1 VTASRADFVVLG
13 AGPAGLGAAF
23 RLAQSGYSV
32 TVLERADHVGGLA
45 ASFEVAGQRV
55 DHGSHRLHPSTPAPI
70 MAQLRELLGE
80 DLQQRTRHGRIRMA
94 ERFVAFPP
102 NPTDLVRKLPPTLS
116 MRLARDMTTSPLRT
130 ARANPSVS
138 DTFAASVRASL
149 GPTMTDRFYAPYVEK
164 LFGIPADQLAGELAR
179 RRIGARSASALVRRV
194 VRPDPERGIYFY
206 PRRGYGQIS
215 EAIAAAAAHAGA
227 DIRTGA
233 EVTAVRARGAGVE
246 IDTTNGSTLG
256 ANSCWSTLPLPL
268 LARIAGAPPEI
279 GAAAQRLET
288 RALLLVYLALPHHQ
302 WTPYDAHY
310 FPEADVLL
318 SRLSEPK
325 NYRDNPEDPRD
336 VTVLCAEIPC
346 SVGDATWKAPVEA
359 LADAVRDALARSN
372 LPTPRPIEVVVRK
385 VPRAYPVY
393 RIGYEAAFA
402 TVDEWASTLP
412 RVLHFGRQGLF
423 AHDNTHHALVMAWAA
438 ADAIGPDGLV
448 DAAQWATARARFA
461 THVVED

>member
-1 VTASRADFVVLG
+1 VTSTRAEIVVLG
-13 AGPAGLGAAF
+13 AGPAGLGAAY
-23 RLAQSGYSV
+23 RLARAGHTV

-55 DHGSHRLHPSTPAPI
+55 DHGSHRLHPATPAPI
-70 MAQLRELLGE
+70 MAMLRGLLGP
-80 DLQQRTRHGRIRMA
+80 DLQQRSRHGRIRLA

-116 MRLARDMTTSPLRT
+116 ARLARDMATSPLRT
-130 ARANPSVS
+130 ARD
-138 DTFAASVRASL
+138 DTFAATVRASL

-179 RRIGARSASALVRRV
+179 RRIGATSAGALVRRV
-194 VRPDPERGIYFY
+194 VRRDPERGIFHY

-215 EAIAAAAAHAGA
+215 EALAAAAAHAGT

-233 EVTAVRARGAGVE
+233 EVTAVRATDSGVE
-246 IDTTNGSTLG
+246 IDTTGGVTLS
-256 ANSCWSTLPLPL
+256 ADACWSTLPLPL
-268 LARIAGAPPEI
+268 LARIAGAPHDVES
-279 GAAAQRLET
+279 AARALET
-288 RALLLVYLALPHHQ
+288 RALLLVYLALPRPQ

-325 NYRDNPEDPRD
+325 NYRDNPEDPHD

-346 SVGDATWKAPVEA
+346 SVGDDTWNASSDE
-359 LADAVRDALARSN
+359 LANAVRDALTRSY
-372 LPTPRPIEVVVRK
+372 LPTPEPIDVVVRK

-393 RIGYEAAFA
+393 RVGYETAFA
-402 TVDEWASTLP
+402 TVDEWASALP

-423 AHDNTHHALVMAWAA
+423 AHDNTHHALAMAWAA

-448 DAAQWATARARFA
+448 DEHQWTAARARFA

>member
-1 VTASRADFVVLG
+1 MTASRADFVVLG

-23 RLAQSGYSV
+23 RLAKSGHAV

-70 MAQLRELLGE
+70 MAQLRELLGN
-80 DLQQRTRHGRIRMA
+80 DLQQRPRHGRIRMA

-102 NPTDLVRKLPPTLS
+102 SPTDLVRKLPPTIS
-116 MRLARDMTTSPLRT
+116 MRLARDMATSPLRT
-130 ARANPSVS
+130 VRANPSAS
-138 DTFAASVRASL
+138 DTFAEVVRASL

-179 RRIGARSASALVRRV
+179 RRIGARSAGALVRRV
-194 VRPDPERGIYFY
+194 VRPDPDRGIFYY

-215 EAIAAAAAHAGA
+215 EVIAAAATQASA
-227 DIRTGA
+227 DIRMST
-233 EVTAVRARGAGVE
+233 EVAAIRATDAGVE
-246 IDTTNGSTLG
+246 IDTAGGATLH
-256 ANSCWSTLPLPL
+256 ANACWSTLPLPL
-268 LARIAGAPPEI
+268 VARIAGAPPEI
-279 GAAAQRLET
+279 DAAAQALGT
-288 RALLLVYLALPHHQ
+288 RALLLVYLALPRHQ

-346 SVGDATWKAPVEA
+346 SVGDDTWSASPDA
-359 LADAVRDALARSN
+359 LADSVRDALSRSD
-372 LPTPRPIEVVVRK
+372 LPTPQPIDVVLRK

-402 TVDEWASTLP
+402 TVDEWASMLP

-423 AHDNTHHALVMAWAA
+423 AHDNTHHALAMAWAA

-448 DAAQWATARARFA
+448 DEVRWATARAGFA